1 MSILHYKN
9 VLKFLV
15 PNGFK
20 EGTYVV
26 IENLQKF

>member
-1 MSILHYKN
+1 MNMRVSN
-9 VLKFLV
+9 LKPFSYSYFL
-15 PNGFK
+15 K